1 MHLKLKRH
9 YGNTDIVL
17 RASALND
24 EKEREQAIL
33 DHPASPQRNELKM
46 AQSELLRVRRSI
58 EHSHDQSDMSPIEE
72 DWEEIPEEL
81 SAVSSLYLSR
91 WLW

>member
-17 RASALND
+17 HASAIND
-24 EKEREQAIL
+24 DKEREQAIL

-46 AQSELLRVRRSI
+46 TQTELLRVRRSV
-58 EHSHDQSDMSPIEE
+58 EHSAETAEASPIED
-72 DWEEIPEEL
+72 DWEEIPEEISVVRDTEFCL
-81 SAVSSLYLSR
+81 LL
-91 WLW
+91 